1 MTAEPDAVRAA
12 IEEALTGFL
21 PSRSPIAQPLVDAM
35 RYAAL
40 GPGKRLRPMLTC
52 ASCMAFGGRLE
63 DALPPACAVELI
75 HAYSL
80 VHDDLP
86 AMDDDALRRGKPS
99 CHAAYGEAVAIL
111 VGDALQA
118 LAFEVLAG
126 APAGSAANRA
136 AAVSLLAEA
145 VGWRGMVGG
154 QAFDMASEGQRLAL
168 AELKALHAAKTG
180 ALLSAAVQIGAL
192 FANASEA
199 QMAVAKA
206 FGDRVGL
213 SFQIID
219 DVLDVTSDTAT
230 LGKPAGS
237 DQQADKST
245 FVTLMSLDEARREA
259 RALSE
264 EATGLLRGEG
274 LQDTLLAEL
283 GRQAVERIN

>member
-1 MTAEPDAVRAA
+1 
-12 IEEALTGFL
+12 
-21 PSRSPIAQPLVDAM
+21 M

-40 GPGKRLRPMLTC
+40 GGGKRLRPMLTC

-126 APAGSAANRA
+126 APGGGAASRA
-136 AAVSLLAEA
+136 AALRLLAEA

-154 QAFDMASEGQRLAL
+154 QAFDMASEGQRLGL

-259 RALSE
+259 RALSK
-264 EATGLLRGEG
+264 EASDLLQQAG

>member
-52 ASCMAFGGRLE
+52 ASCMAFGGHLQV
-63 DALPPACAVELI
+63 ALPPACAVELI

-86 AMDDDALRRGKPS
+86 AMDDDALRRGRPS

-118 LAFEVLAG
+118 LAFKVLADASG
-126 APAGSAANRA
+126 VIAANRA

-154 QAFDMASEGQRLAL
+154 QAFDMASEGQRLGL

-180 ALLSAAVQIGAL
+180 ALLSASVQIGAL

-206 FGDRVGL
+206 FGDRIGL
-213 SFQIID
+213 GFQIVD

-230 LGKPAGS
+230 LGKPVGS
-237 DQQADKST
+237 DQQAHKST
-245 FVTLMSLDEARREA
+245 FVTLMGVDEARREA
-259 RALSE
+259 QALSE
-264 EATGLLRGEG
+264 EAAGLLRGEG

-283 GRQAVERIN
+283 GRQAVDRIN

>member
-12 IEEALTGFL
+12 IEKALTGSI

-40 GPGKRLRPMLTC
+40 GGGKRLRPMLTC
-52 ASCMAFGGRLE
+52 AACMAFGGRLE
-63 DALPPACAVELI
+63 DALPAACAVELI

-86 AMDDDALRRGKPS
+86 AMDDDALRRGRPS

-118 LAFEVLAG
+118 LAFEVLASTPG
-126 APAGSAANRA
+126 SSAANRA
-136 AAVSLLAEA
+136 RAVRLLAEA

-154 QAFDMASEGQRLAL
+154 QAFDMASEGQRLTL
-168 AELKALHAAKTG
+168 ADLKALHAAKTG
-180 ALLSAAVQIGAL
+180 ALLSVAVQLGAL

-199 QMAVAKA
+199 QVAVAKA
-206 FGDRVGL
+206 FGERIGL
-213 SFQIID
+213 GFQIVD
-219 DVLDVTSDTAT
+219 DVLDVSSDTAT

-259 RALSE
+259 LALSE
-264 EATGLLRGEG
+264 EATSILRREG

-283 GRQAVERIN
+283 GCQAVDRIN

>member
-12 IEEALTGFL
+12 IEEALAGFL

-40 GPGKRLRPMLTC
+40 GGGKRLRPMLTC

-86 AMDDDALRRGKPS
+86 AMDDDALRRGRPS

-111 VGDALQA
+111 VGDALQT

-126 APAGSAANRA
+126 APAGGATNRT
-136 AAVSLLAEA
+136 AAVSLLAKA
-145 VGWRGMVGG
+145 VGWQGMVGG
-154 QAFDMASEGQRLAL
+154 QAFDMASEGQRLEL

-180 ALLSAAVQIGAL
+180 ALISAAVQIGAL
-192 FANASEA
+192 FANATEA
-199 QMAVAKA
+199 QIALAKA

-213 SFQIID
+213 GFQIID

-237 DQQADKST
+237 DQEADKST
-245 FVTLMSLDEARREA
+245 FVTLMSLDEARQEA

-264 EATGLLRGEG
+264 EASGLLRREG

>member
-12 IEEALTGFL
+12 IEEALHGVL

-40 GPGKRLRPMLTC
+40 GGGKRLRPMLTC

-126 APAGSAANRA
+126 APGGGAASRA
-136 AAVSLLAEA
+136 AALRLLAEA

-154 QAFDMASEGQRLAL
+154 QAFDMASEGQRLGL

-259 RALSE
+259 RALSK
-264 EATGLLRGEG
+264 EASDLLQQAG

>member
-40 GPGKRLRPMLTC
+40 GGGKRLRPMLTC
-52 ASCMAFGGRLE
+52 ASCLAFGGRLE

-111 VGDALQA
+111 TGDALQT
-118 LAFEVLAG
+118 LAFEVLVGAQAG
-126 APAGSAANRA
+126 NAANRA
-136 AAVSLLAEA
+136 AAVRLLAQA
-145 VGWRGMVGG
+145 VGWHGMVGG
-154 QAFDMASEGQRLAL
+154 QAFDMASEGQRLSL

-180 ALLSAAVQIGAL
+180 ALISAAVQIGAL
-192 FANASEA
+192 FANATEA

-206 FGDRVGL
+206 FGDRIGL
-213 SFQIID
+213 GFQIID
-219 DVLDVTSDTAT
+219 DVLDVVSDTAT

-237 DQQADKST
+237 DQEADKST

-264 EATGLLRGEG
+264 EAAGLLRREG

-283 GRQAVERIN
+283 GRQAVERIS

>member
-12 IEEALTGFL
+12 IEEALDGVL

-40 GPGKRLRPMLTC
+40 GGGKRLRPMLTC

-86 AMDDDALRRGKPS
+86 AMDDDALRRGRPS

-111 VGDALQA
+111 VGDALQT
-118 LAFEVLAG
+118 LAFEALAG
-126 APAGSAANRA
+126 APGGSAANRA

-145 VGWRGMVGG
+145 VGWQGMVGG
-154 QAFDMASEGQRLAL
+154 QAFDMASEGQRLGL

-180 ALLSAAVQIGAL
+180 ALISAAVRIGAL
-192 FANASEA
+192 FADANEA
-199 QMAVAKA
+199 QMAAAKA
-206 FGDRVGL
+206 FGDRIGL
-213 SFQIID
+213 GFQIID
-219 DVLDVTSDTAT
+219 DVLDVVSDTAT

-237 DQQADKST
+237 DQEADKST

-264 EATGLLRGEG
+264 EAADLLRREG

-283 GRQAVERIN
+283 GRQAVERIS

>member
-1 MTAEPDAVRAA
+1 MTAEADAVRAA

-40 GPGKRLRPMLTC
+40 GGGKRLRPMLTC

-126 APAGSAANRA
+126 APGGSTANRA
-136 AAVSLLAEA
+136 AAVRLLAEA
-145 VGWRGMVGG
+145 VGWRGMGGG

-180 ALLSAAVQIGAL
+180 ALLSAAVQTGAL
-192 FANASEA
+192 FANASQA

-213 SFQIID
+213 GFQIID

-259 RALSE
+259 RALSK
-264 EATGLLRGEG
+264 EASDLLQQAG

>member
-1 MTAEPDAVRAA
+1 MTAEADAVRAA

-40 GPGKRLRPMLTC
+40 GGGKRLRPMLTC

-126 APAGSAANRA
+126 APGGSAANRA
-136 AAVSLLAEA
+136 AALSLLAEA

-154 QAFDMASEGQRLAL
+154 QAFDMASEGQRLGL

-180 ALLSAAVQIGAL
+180 ALLSAAVQVGAL

-213 SFQIID
+213 GFQIID

-245 FVTLMSLDEARREA
+245 FVTLMSLDEARQEA

-264 EATGLLRGEG
+264 EATSLLQQAG

>member
-1 MTAEPDAVRAA
+1 MTAEPDAIRAA
-12 IEEALTGFL
+12 FEEALTGFL
-21 PSRSPIAQPLVDAM
+21 PSHSPIAQPLVDAM

-40 GPGKRLRPMLTC
+40 GPGKRLRPLLTC
-52 ASCMAFGGRLE
+52 ASCLAFGGRLQ
-63 DALPPACAVELI
+63 DALPSACAVELI

-86 AMDDDALRRGKPS
+86 AMDNDALRRGRPS

-118 LAFEVLAG
+118 LAFEALAG
-126 APAGSAANRA
+126 ASVGSAANRA

-145 VGWRGMVGG
+145 AGWRGMVGG
-154 QAFDMASEGQRLAL
+154 QAFDMASEGQRLDL

-180 ALLSAAVQIGAL
+180 ALISAAVRIGAL
-192 FANASEA
+192 FANANEA
-199 QMAVAKA
+199 QTAVAKA

-245 FVTLMSLDEARREA
+245 FVSLMGVDDARREA

-264 EATGLLRGEG
+264 EATSLLRGEG
-274 LQDTLLAEL
+274 LAGYVA
-283 GRQAVERIN
+283 GRAWAAGG

>member
-12 IEEALTGFL
+12 IEEALAGFL

-40 GPGKRLRPMLTC
+40 GGGKRLRPMLTC

-86 AMDDDALRRGKPS
+86 AMDDDALRRGRPS

-111 VGDALQA
+111 VGDALQT

-126 APAGSAANRA
+126 AQAGSAANRA
-136 AAVSLLAEA
+136 SAVSLLAEA
-145 VGWRGMVGG
+145 VGWQGMVGG
-154 QAFDMASEGQRLAL
+154 QAFDMASEGQRLDL

-180 ALLSAAVQIGAL
+180 ALISAAVRIGAL
-192 FANASEA
+192 FANANEA

-206 FGDRVGL
+206 FGDRIGL
-213 SFQIID
+213 GFQIID
-219 DVLDVTSDTAT
+219 DVLDVVSDTAT

-237 DQQADKST
+237 DQEADKST

-264 EATGLLRGEG
+264 EAADLLRREG

-283 GRQAVERIN
+283 GRQAVERIS

>member
-1 MTAEPDAVRAA
+1 MTAEPDAIRAA

-21 PSRSPIAQPLVDAM
+21 PSHSPIAQPLVDAM

-52 ASCMAFGGRLE
+52 ASCLAFGGRLA
-63 DALPPACAVELI
+63 DALPSACAVELI

-86 AMDDDALRRGKPS
+86 AMDDDALRRGRPS

-118 LAFEVLAG
+118 LAFEALAG
-126 APAGSAANRA
+126 AQAGSAANRA

-145 VGWRGMVGG
+145 AGWRGMVGG
-154 QAFDMASEGQRLAL
+154 QAFDMASEGQRLGL

-180 ALLSAAVQIGAL
+180 ALISAAVQIGAL
-192 FANASEA
+192 FANASKA

-219 DVLDVTSDTAT
+219 DVLDVTGDTAT

-264 EATGLLRGEG
+264 EAASLLRGEG

-283 GRQAVERIN
+283 GRQAVDRIK

>member
-12 IEEALTGFL
+12 IEEALGGVL
-21 PSRSPIAQPLVDAM
+21 PSHSPIAQPLVDAM

-40 GPGKRLRPMLTC
+40 GGGKRLRPMLTC

-80 VHDDLP
+80 VHDDLS
-86 AMDDDALRRGKPS
+86 AMDDDALRRGRPS

-111 VGDALQA
+111 VGDALQT

-126 APAGSAANRA
+126 AQGGNAANRA

-145 VGWRGMVGG
+145 VGWQGMVGG
-154 QAFDMASEGQRLAL
+154 QAFDMASEGQRLGL

-180 ALLSAAVQIGAL
+180 ALISAAVRIGAL
-192 FANASEA
+192 FADATEA

-206 FGDRVGL
+206 FGDRIGL
-213 SFQIID
+213 GFQIID
-219 DVLDVTSDTAT
+219 DVLDVVSDTAT

-237 DQQADKST
+237 DQEADKST

-264 EATGLLRGEG
+264 EAEDLLRRDG

-283 GRQAVERIN
+283 GRQAVERIS

>member
-1 MTAEPDAVRAA
+1 MTAEPDAIRAA

-21 PSRSPIAQPLVDAM
+21 PSHSPIAQPLVDAM

-40 GPGKRLRPMLTC
+40 GPGKRLRPLLTC
-52 ASCMAFGGRLE
+52 ASCLAFGGRLA
-63 DALPPACAVELI
+63 DALPSACAVELV

-86 AMDDDALRRGKPS
+86 AMDDDALRRGRPS

-118 LAFEVLAG
+118 LAFEALAG
-126 APAGSAANRA
+126 AQAGSAANRA

-145 VGWRGMVGG
+145 AGWRGMVGG
-154 QAFDMASEGQRLAL
+154 QAFDMASEGQRLDL
-168 AELKALHAAKTG
+168 AELRALHAAKTG
-180 ALLSAAVQIGAL
+180 ALISAAVQIGAL

-219 DVLDVTSDTAT
+219 DVLDVTGDTAT

-245 FVTLMSLDEARREA
+245 FVTLMSLDEARGEA
-259 RALSE
+259 RTLNE
-264 EATGLLRGEG
+264 EATSLLRGEG

-283 GRQAVERIN
+283 GRQAVDRIR

>member
-1 MTAEPDAVRAA
+1 MTAEADAVRAA

-40 GPGKRLRPMLTC
+40 GGGKRLRPMLTC

-118 LAFEVLAG
+118 LAFEVLAD

-154 QAFDMASEGQRLAL
+154 QAFDMASEGQRLGL

-180 ALLSAAVQIGAL
+180 ALLSAAVQIGVL

-213 SFQIID
+213 GFQIID

-259 RALSE
+259 RALNE
-264 EATGLLRGEG
+264 EATSLLRGEG

-283 GRQAVERIN
+283 GRQAVDRIN

>member
-1 MTAEPDAVRAA
+1 MTAEQAAVRAA
-12 IEEALTGFL
+12 IDEALAGFL

-40 GPGKRLRPMLTC
+40 GRGKRLRPMLTC
-52 ASCMAFGGRLE
+52 ASCLAFGGHLQ

-86 AMDDDALRRGKPS
+86 AMDDDALRRGRPS

-126 APAGSAANRA
+126 AQAGSAANRA
-136 AAVSLLAEA
+136 AATSLLAEA

-154 QAFDMASEGQRLAL
+154 QAFDMASESQGLAL
-168 AELKALHAAKTG
+168 ADLKALHAAKTG
-180 ALLSAAVQIGAL
+180 ALISAAVQIGAL
-192 FANASEA
+192 FANASES
-199 QMAVAKA
+199 QMVVAKA

-213 SFQIID
+213 SFQVID
-219 DVLDVTSDTAT
+219 DILDVISDTAT
-230 LGKPAGS
+230 LGKPVGS

-245 FVTLMSLDEARREA
+245 FVTLMGVDEARREA
-259 RALSE
+259 QALSE
-264 EATGLLRGEG
+264 EAAGLLRGEG

-283 GRQAVERIN
+283 GRQAVDRIN

>member
-12 IEEALTGFL
+12 IEEALHGVL

-40 GPGKRLRPMLTC
+40 GGGKRLRPMLTC

-86 AMDDDALRRGKPS
+86 AMDDDALRRGRPS

-111 VGDALQA
+111 VGDALQT

-145 VGWRGMVGG
+145 VGWQGMVGG
-154 QAFDMASEGQRLAL
+154 QAFDMASEGQRLDL

-180 ALLSAAVQIGAL
+180 ALISAAVRIGAL
-192 FANASEA
+192 FAKANEA

-219 DVLDVTSDTAT
+219 DVLDVVSDTAT

-237 DQQADKST
+237 DQEADKST
-245 FVTLMSLDEARREA
+245 FVTLMSLDEARHEA
-259 RALSE
+259 RVLSE
-264 EATGLLRGEG
+264 EAGDLLRREG
-274 LQDTLLAEL
+274 LQDTLLADL

>member
-12 IEEALTGFL
+12 IEEALAGFL

-40 GPGKRLRPMLTC
+40 GGGKRLRPMLTC

-86 AMDDDALRRGKPS
+86 AMDDDALRRGRPS

-111 VGDALQA
+111 VGDALQT

-145 VGWRGMVGG
+145 VGWQGMVGG
-154 QAFDMASEGQRLAL
+154 QAFDMASEGQRLGL

-180 ALLSAAVQIGAL
+180 ALISAAVRIGAL
-192 FANASEA
+192 FADATEA
-199 QMAVAKA
+199 QMAAAKA
-206 FGDRVGL
+206 FGDRIGL
-213 SFQIID
+213 GFQIID
-219 DVLDVTSDTAT
+219 DVLDVVSDTAT

-237 DQQADKST
+237 DQEADKST

-264 EATGLLRGEG
+264 EAADLLRREG

>member
-12 IEEALTGFL
+12 IEEALDGVL
-21 PSRSPIAQPLVDAM
+21 PSHSPIAQPLVDAM

-40 GPGKRLRPMLTC
+40 GGGKRLRPMLTC

-86 AMDDDALRRGKPS
+86 AMDDDALRRGRPS

-111 VGDALQA
+111 VGDALQT

-136 AAVSLLAEA
+136 VAVSLLAEA
-145 VGWRGMVGG
+145 VGWQGMVGG
-154 QAFDMASEGQRLAL
+154 QAFDMASEGQRLGL

-180 ALLSAAVQIGAL
+180 ALISAAVRIGAL
-192 FANASEA
+192 FADATEA

-213 SFQIID
+213 GFQIID
-219 DVLDVTSDTAT
+219 DVLDVVSDTAT

-237 DQQADKST
+237 DQEADKST
-245 FVTLMSLDEARREA
+245 FVTLMSLDDARREA

-264 EATGLLRGEG
+264 EASDLLRREG

-283 GRQAVERIN
+283 GRQAVERIS

>member
-118 LAFEVLAG
+118 LAFEVLAD

-154 QAFDMASEGQRLAL
+154 QAFDMASEGQRLGL

-213 SFQIID
+213 GFQIID

-264 EATGLLRGEG
+264 EATSLLQGEG

>member
-12 IEEALTGFL
+12 IEKALTGSI

-40 GPGKRLRPMLTC
+40 GGGKRLRPMLTC
-52 ASCMAFGGRLE
+52 AACMAFGGRLE
-63 DALPPACAVELI
+63 DALPAACAVELI

-86 AMDDDALRRGKPS
+86 AMDDDALRRGRPS

-118 LAFEVLAG
+118 LAFEVLASTPG
-126 APAGSAANRA
+126 SSAANRA
-136 AAVSLLAEA
+136 AAVRLLAEA

-154 QAFDMASEGQRLAL
+154 QAFDMASEGQRLTL
-168 AELKALHAAKTG
+168 ADLKALHAAKTG
-180 ALLSAAVQIGAL
+180 ALLSAAVQLGAL
-192 FANASEA
+192 FANAGEA

-206 FGDRVGL
+206 FGKRIGL
-213 SFQIID
+213 GFQIID
-219 DVLDVTSDTAT
+219 DVLDVSSDTAT

-264 EATGLLRGEG
+264 EATSLLRREG

-283 GRQAVERIN
+283 GCQAVDRIN

>member
-12 IEEALTGFL
+12 IEEALDGVL
-21 PSRSPIAQPLVDAM
+21 PSHSPIAQPLVDAM

-40 GPGKRLRPMLTC
+40 GGGKRLRPMLTC

-86 AMDDDALRRGKPS
+86 AMDDDALRRGRPS

-111 VGDALQA
+111 VGDALQT

-126 APAGSAANRA
+126 AQGGSAANRA

-145 VGWRGMVGG
+145 VGWQGMVGG
-154 QAFDMASEGQRLAL
+154 QAFDMASEGQRLGL

-180 ALLSAAVQIGAL
+180 ALISAAVRIGAL
-192 FANASEA
+192 FADATEA

-213 SFQIID
+213 GFQIID
-219 DVLDVTSDTAT
+219 DVLDVVSDTAT

-237 DQQADKST
+237 DQEADKST

-264 EATGLLRGEG
+264 EAADLLRREG

-283 GRQAVERIN
+283 GGQAVERIS

>member
-1 MTAEPDAVRAA
+1 MTADPDAVRAA
-12 IEEALTGFL
+12 IEEALTGVL
-21 PSRSPIAQPLVDAM
+21 PSRSPIAQPLVEAM

-40 GPGKRLRPMLTC
+40 GGGKRLRPMLTC

-63 DALPPACAVELI
+63 DALSPACAVELI

-99 CHAAYGEAVAIL
+99 CHAAYGDAVAIL

-126 APAGSAANRA
+126 APGGGTANRP
-136 AAVSLLAEA
+136 AAVILLAGA

-154 QAFDMASEGQRLAL
+154 QAFDMASEGQRLSL
-168 AELKALHAAKTG
+168 AKLKALHAAKTG
-180 ALLSAAVQIGAL
+180 ALISVAVQIGAL
-192 FANASEA
+192 FADAGES
-199 QMAVAKA
+199 QMATAKA

-213 SFQIID
+213 GFQIID
-219 DVLDVTSDTAT
+219 DVLDVASDTAT
-230 LGKPAGS
+230 LGKPTGS

-245 FVTLMSLDEARREA
+245 FVSLLGLDEARGA
-259 RALSE
+259 AQALSK
-264 EATGLLRGEG
+264 EALGLLQEAG
-274 LQDTLLAEL
+274 LQDTLLADL
-283 GRQAVERIN
+283 GRQAVDRIN

>member
-1 MTAEPDAVRAA
+1 MTAEADALRAA

-40 GPGKRLRPMLTC
+40 GGGKRLRPMLTC
-52 ASCMAFGGRLE
+52 ASCIAFGGRLE

-118 LAFEVLAG
+118 LAFEVLAD

-154 QAFDMASEGQRLAL
+154 QAFDMASEGQRLGL

-180 ALLSAAVQIGAL
+180 ALLSVAVQIGAL
-192 FANASEA
+192 FANAREA

-213 SFQIID
+213 GFQIID
-219 DVLDVTSDTAT
+219 DVLDVTGDTAT

-259 RALSE
+259 RALSK
-264 EATGLLRGEG
+264 EASDLLQQAG

>member
-12 IEEALTGFL
+12 IEEALAGFL
-21 PSRSPIAQPLVDAM
+21 PSCSPIAQPLVDAM

-40 GPGKRLRPMLTC
+40 GGGKRLRPMLTC

-86 AMDDDALRRGKPS
+86 AMDDDALRRGRPS

-126 APAGSAANRA
+126 APAGSAANRG

-154 QAFDMASEGQRLAL
+154 QAFDMASEGQRLGL

-192 FANASEA
+192 FANASEV

-213 SFQIID
+213 GFQIID

-230 LGKPAGS
+230 LGKPVGS

-264 EATGLLRGEG
+264 EAASLLRREG

-283 GRQAVERIN
+283 GLQAVERIN

>member
-12 IEEALTGFL
+12 IEEALHGVL

-40 GPGKRLRPMLTC
+40 GGGKRLRPMLTC

-126 APAGSAANRA
+126 APGGGAASRA
-136 AAVSLLAEA
+136 AALRLLAEA

-154 QAFDMASEGQRLAL
+154 QAFDMASEGQRLGL

-259 RALSE
+259 RALSK
-264 EATGLLRGEG
+264 EASVLLQQAG

>member
-40 GPGKRLRPMLTC
+40 GGGKRLRPMLTC
-52 ASCMAFGGRLE
+52 ASCMAFGGRLK

-126 APAGSAANRA
+126 APGGSAANRA
-136 AAVSLLAEA
+136 AALSLLAEA

-154 QAFDMASEGQRLAL
+154 QAFDMASEGQRLGL

-192 FANASEA
+192 FANASEV
-199 QMAVAKA
+199 QMAVAKG

-213 SFQIID
+213 GFQIID

-245 FVTLMSLDEARREA
+245 FVTLMSLDEARQEA
-259 RALSE
+259 RALGK
-264 EATGLLRGEG
+264 EASDLLQQAG
-274 LQDTLLAEL
+274 LQGTLLAEL
-283 GRQAVERIN
+283 GRQAVDRIN

>member
-12 IEEALTGFL
+12 IEEALDGVL
-21 PSRSPIAQPLVDAM
+21 PSHSPIAQPLVDAM

-40 GPGKRLRPMLTC
+40 GGGKRLRPMLTC

-86 AMDDDALRRGKPS
+86 AMDDDALRRGRPS

-111 VGDALQA
+111 VGDALQT

-126 APAGSAANRA
+126 AQGGSAANRA

-145 VGWRGMVGG
+145 VGWQGMVGG
-154 QAFDMASEGQRLAL
+154 QAFDMASEGQRLGL

-180 ALLSAAVQIGAL
+180 ALISAAVRIGAL
-192 FANASEA
+192 FADATEA

-213 SFQIID
+213 GFQIID
-219 DVLDVTSDTAT
+219 DVLDVVSDTAT

-237 DQQADKST
+237 DQEADKST
-245 FVTLMSLDEARREA
+245 FVTLMSLDDARREA

-264 EATGLLRGEG
+264 EAADLLRREG

-283 GRQAVERIN
+283 GGQAVERIS

>member
-12 IEEALTGFL
+12 IEDALTGLL

-40 GPGKRLRPMLTC
+40 GSGKRLRPMLTC
-52 ASCMAFGGRLE
+52 ASCTAFGGRLE

-118 LAFEVLAG
+118 LAFEALAG
-126 APAGSAANRA
+126 AQAASAANRA
-136 AAVSLLAEA
+136 AAVSLLAQA

-154 QAFDMASEGQRLAL
+154 QAFDMASEGQRLGL

-199 QMAVAKA
+199 QMAAAKA

-219 DVLDVTSDTAT
+219 DVLDVASDTTT

-245 FVTLMSLDEARREA
+245 FVTVMSLEEARREA

-264 EATGLLRGEG
+264 EATQLLQQAG

-283 GRQAVERIN
+283 GRQAVDRIN

>member
-12 IEEALTGFL
+12 VEEALAGAL

-86 AMDDDALRRGKPS
+86 AMDDDALRRGRPS

-126 APAGSAANRA
+126 APGGNAANRT

-154 QAFDMASEGQRLAL
+154 QAFDMASEGQRLGL

-180 ALLSAAVQIGAL
+180 ALLSAAVRIGAL
-192 FANASEA
+192 FANANET

-237 DQQADKST
+237 DQEADKST
-245 FVTLMSLDEARREA
+245 FVTLMSLDEARQEA
-259 RALSE
+259 QALSE
-264 EATGLLRGEG
+264 EASGLLRQAG
-274 LQDTLLAEL
+274 LQDSLLAEL
-283 GRQAVERIN
+283 GRQAVDRIN

>member
-1 MTAEPDAVRAA
+1 MTAEPDAVRAS
-12 IEEALTGFL
+12 IEEALTELL

-40 GPGKRLRPMLTC
+40 GGGKRLRPMLTC

-80 VHDDLP
+80 AHDDLP

-118 LAFEVLAG
+118 LAFELLAG
-126 APAGSAANRA
+126 APAGSAANRV
-136 AAVSLLAEA
+136 AAVRLLAEG

-154 QAFDMASEGQRLAL
+154 QAFDMASEGQQLGL

-199 QMAVAKA
+199 QMAVAKG

-245 FVTLMSLDEARREA
+245 FVALMSWGEARQEA
-259 RALSE
+259 QALSK
-264 EATGLLRGEG
+264 EASDLLRQAG

-283 GRQAVERIN
+283 GRQAVDRIN

>member
-1 MTAEPDAVRAA
+1 MTAEPDAIRAA

-21 PSRSPIAQPLVDAM
+21 PSHSPIAQPLVDAM

-40 GPGKRLRPMLTC
+40 GGGKRLRPMLTC

-126 APAGSAANRA
+126 APGGSAASRA
-136 AAVSLLAEA
+136 AALSLLAEA

-154 QAFDMASEGQRLAL
+154 QAFDMASEGQRLGL

-264 EATGLLRGEG
+264 EATSLLREEG

>member
-1 MTAEPDAVRAA
+1 MTVEPDAVRAA
-12 IEEALTGFL
+12 IEEALDGVL
-21 PSRSPIAQPLVDAM
+21 PSHSPIAQPLVDAM

-40 GPGKRLRPMLTC
+40 GGGKRLRPMLTC

-86 AMDDDALRRGKPS
+86 AMDDDALRRGRPS

-111 VGDALQA
+111 VGDALQT

-126 APAGSAANRA
+126 AQGGSAANRA

-145 VGWRGMVGG
+145 VGWQGMVGG
-154 QAFDMASEGQRLAL
+154 QAFDMASEGQRLGL

-180 ALLSAAVQIGAL
+180 ALISAAVRIGAL
-192 FANASEA
+192 FADANEA

-206 FGDRVGL
+206 FGDRIGL
-213 SFQIID
+213 GFQIID
-219 DVLDVTSDTAT
+219 DVLDVVSDTAT

-237 DQQADKST
+237 DQEADKST
-245 FVTLMSLDEARREA
+245 FVTLMSLDEARQEA
-259 RALSE
+259 LALSE
-264 EATGLLRGEG
+264 EAGDLLRREG

-283 GRQAVERIN
+283 GRQAVERIS

>member
-1 MTAEPDAVRAA
+1 MTAEADAVRAA

-40 GPGKRLRPMLTC
+40 GGGKRLRPMLTC

-136 AAVSLLAEA
+136 AAVSLLADA

-180 ALLSAAVQIGAL
+180 ALLSAAVQTGAL
-192 FANASEA
+192 FANASQA

-213 SFQIID
+213 GFQIID

-259 RALSE
+259 RALSK
-264 EATGLLRGEG
+264 EASDLLQQAG